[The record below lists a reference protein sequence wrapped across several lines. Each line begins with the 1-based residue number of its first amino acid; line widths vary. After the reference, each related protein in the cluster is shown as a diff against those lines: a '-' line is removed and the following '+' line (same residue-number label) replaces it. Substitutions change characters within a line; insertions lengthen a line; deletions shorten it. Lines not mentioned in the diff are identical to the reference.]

1 MPISCFETQLSTC
14 ALIRLWRSLVVG
26 GAVSLAALLQ
36 INCSDPCGPG
46 SAAANGLQATT
57 TDGTLSIAYTGMTAG
72 ANNDCPDPAMPPGE
86 GVISLTIA
94 GNEEG
99 AVAPIVFCVPRPD
112 KLQNG
117 GLNVGKDFQVIDV
130 MAQAGGCS
138 YTLVRPVDA
147 TGTASVSGM
156 CENGVGKAGF
166 ALTVDSSVTLLKRC
180 LGMPDATVRV
190 TLSGTIAVTSQ

>member
-1 MPISCFETQLSTC
+1 MRSFMCGTMC
-14 ALIRLWRSLVVG
+14 ALSL
-26 GAVSLAALLQ
+26 LA
-36 INCSDPCGPG
+36 NCSDPCGPG
-46 SAAANGLQATT
+46 SAAPNGLRATT
-57 TDGTLSIAYTGMTAG
+57 VDGSLNVAYAAMTAG

-117 GLNVGKDFQVIDV
+117 ALNIGQDFQVIDV
-130 MAQAGGCS
+130 MAQANGCA
-138 YTLVRPVDA
+138 YTVVRPVDA

-156 CENGVGKAGF
+156 CDNGVNKAGF
-166 ALTVDSSVTLLKRC
+166 ALTVDGVVTLLKRC
-180 LGMPDATVRV
+180 TGMPDANVSV
-190 TLSGTIAVTSQ
+190 TLRGTIAVAPQ